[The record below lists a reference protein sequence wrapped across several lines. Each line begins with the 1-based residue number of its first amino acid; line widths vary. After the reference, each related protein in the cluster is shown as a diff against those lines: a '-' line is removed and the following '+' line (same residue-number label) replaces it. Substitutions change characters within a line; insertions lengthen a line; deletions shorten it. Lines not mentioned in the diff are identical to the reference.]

1 MPEGIITIDKI
12 VIINKIVLPSVVW
25 WIDINN
31 VNQPFMRLFEQ
42 IQALQII
49 PFKDKVID
57 TVCGCGDFLIR
68 VFREDGYMGTKF
80 NIYRLFVFLPY
91 KTVLF
96 VAQMVFDFCK
106 SPDGFIIRMLF
117 PKRLQKSS
125 IR

>member
-57 TVCGCGDFLIR
+57 IILQRLIQ
-68 VFREDGYMGTKF
+68 F
-80 NIYRLFVFLPY
+80 NYPILKV
-91 KTVLF
+91 
-96 VAQMVFDFCK
+96 
-106 SPDGFIIRMLF
+106 S
-117 PKRLQKSS
+117 
-125 IR
+125 